1 MSNTA
6 AKLIEKL
13 RRTLEFSFLLFLIG
27 VSHSAYCAEPIRP
40 LRQDQLD
47 KVLRVLP
54 ADEALAFQD
63 AHAQALE
70 EWQNRQEHDFETDLE
85 LPPGELDIRGLP
97 NSHKLHQI
105 LGPLVERFERDYR
118 RRFRKQLF
126 KSVNDVAKD
135 FLGKSD
141 REKLLATIDQRLQ
154 ALEQEAVIDETTMD
168 DLLESQYPN
177 IFCQDHQTRAEDLIR
192 MELLFIQATI
202 SAHAQYNAM
211 GGEKFIKKVRERIK
225 DRIENKRQTIFDGIE
240 RGEYRDDYEDFA
252 VKLTTI
258 GSNGDTQIIG
268 KITLP
273 SKRDAIIALN
283 LPLSINNRTLD
294 TNTTQVKK
302 FQLRLAHQE
311 GGIAEGHFNVLLVS
325 RTEGRYRALDY
336 LNLPFLVSWKRLKL
350 YIKQAVQSGK
360 TADLKLALFFSL
372 PLQLTFLSAGLMS
385 ENTALIPSLSVLL
398 IKGSYIFLCAQFSD
412 TYERLVRSKNPLV
425 EMTLKSLYVFPVN
438 LAIMMILNG
447 VDKPSTYVIS
457 FALSILEKSAS
468 VMMIKWIRFLEE
480 QRRLKGQYH
489 WNFGPFR
496 QPRKVVFWREQMAT
510 VRSVLAAVGLTKDAT
525 STINVAGE
533 NIPFP
538 VGILSLAGVSFGFH
552 RYAEW
557 QASKLK
563 KYYEQKARE
572 ADITTAEGLEKQK
585 SFLDLADYF
594 EQQKKSLKN
603 VRLIIPGL
611 YPLVENSV
619 KGSVSICHKGLS
631 RLGLTRPRRASFN
644 ANTL

>member
-1 MSNTA
+1 MSKAT
-6 AKLIEKL
+6 AKLTESL
-13 RRTLEFSFLLFLIG
+13 RRTLKFSFLLFLVG
-27 VSHSAYCAEPIRP
+27 VFQSSSYAKPVRP
-40 LRQDQLD
+40 LSQDQLD
-47 KVLRVLP
+47 KVLRILP

-63 AHAQALE
+63 AHTHALE
-70 EWQNRQEHDFETDLE
+70 EWQNREEHDFETDLE
-85 LPPGELDIRGLP
+85 LPPGELDIRGIP
-97 NSHKLHQI
+97 NSNQLHQV
-105 LGPLVERFERDYR
+105 LSPLVERFERDYR
-118 RRFRKQLF
+118 RRFRRQLF

-135 FLGKSD
+135 FLEKPD
-141 REKLLATIDQRLQ
+141 REKLLAAIDQRLQ
-154 ALEQEAVIDETTMD
+154 SLEQDTVIDKAEMKTIVD
-168 DLLESQYPN
+168 AEYRN
-177 IFCQDHQTRAEDLIR
+177 IFCQDHQNRAEDLIR
-192 MELLFIQATI
+192 MELLFIEATI
-202 SAHAQYNAM
+202 SAHAQYNSM
-211 GGEKFIKKVRERIK
+211 GGEKFIRKVRKRISE
-225 DRIENKRQTIFDGIE
+225 RIENKRQTIFDGIE
-240 RGEYRDDYEDFA
+240 RGEYRDEYEGYA

-268 KITLP
+268 KVTLP
-273 SKRDAIIALN
+273 SKQDAVIALN
-283 LPLSINNRTLD
+283 LPLSINNRALD
-294 TNTTQVKK
+294 ADTTQVKK
-302 FQLRLAHQE
+302 FQMRLAHQE
-311 GGIAEGHFNVLLVS
+311 GGISEESFNVLLVS

-350 YIKQAVQSGK
+350 YINQAVQSGK

-372 PLQLTFLSAGLMS
+372 PLQLTFLSAGLIS
-385 ENTALIPSLSVLL
+385 ENTALIPSLSALL

-447 VDKPSTYVIS
+447 VDRPSTYVIS

-525 STINVAGE
+525 STVEIAGE

-538 VGILSLAGVSFGFH
+538 VGILGLAGVSFGFH

-557 QASKLK
+557 QATKLK
-563 KYYEQKARE
+563 KYYEQKASE
-572 ADITTAEGLEKQK
+572 ADISTSEGLEKQK
-585 SFLDLADYF
+585 SYLDLADYF
-594 EQQKKSLKN
+594 EEQKKSLKN

-611 YPLVENSV
+611 YPLVEKSV
-619 KGSVSICHKGLS
+619 KGSASLCQKGLS
-631 RLGLTRPRRASFN
+631 RIGLTRPMRSSFN
-644 ANTL
+644 TNKL